1 MIQTIQKPY
10 QTTQNL
16 TKPYPKSMALTQLVL
31 KTRKIDCTWLYQIVL
46 VLVTPGTHMKP
57 NCRTLALRISL
68 KADAKRPSRAACSSV
83 SRASQNG
90 ALLNILW
97 SSLKHFEAVW
107 NSRSRN
113 SLKQSEADW
122 SQAQYYMAQLRSLT
136 TDGLHFSLLGINLL
150 NLSHRH
156 SRNHTFELFGFIV
169 GKRIFKFRIAV
180 PQQTFSFLGILV
192 VPCEGVTVMRSRC
205 KERGTWLEEK
215 CSEWWVKVG
224 QMHPN
229 ATMCNFDEILI
240 ESNRFSWDNSG
251 SQVRE
256 PTLAV
261 LAVAACRA
269 ASNFPLCAAWIKV
282 WRAFDA
288 EHCRTLQNSDAMP
301 ASKYVEI
308 CRVIES
314 ENVWKM
320 EFDLQTSCHRIE
332 ALLLNTYSVNLAN
345 LSNFNDVPCSS
356 NVRHFGHGEQAAE
369 QCSNVRSNALL
380 VVSGQQL
387 GIASSKDSSSWS
399 HTQKFTEY

>member
-1 MIQTIQKPY
+1 MP
-10 QTTQNL
+10 
-16 TKPYPKSMALTQLVL
+16 SGHRGQL
-31 KTRKIDCTWLYQIVL
+31 
-46 VLVTPGTHMKP
+46 
-57 NCRTLALRISL
+57 A
-68 KADAKRPSRAACSSV
+68 AACPGPRKMV
-83 SRASQNG
+83 PF
-90 ALLNILW
+90 W
-97 SSLKHFEAVW
+97 TFFEAVW
-107 NSRSRN
+107 STLKQFETVRNSRSRN

-122 SQAQYYMAQLRSLT
+122 SQAQYYVAQLRSLT
-136 TDGLHFSLLGINLL
+136 TEGLHFSLLGINLL

-192 VPCEGVTVMRSRC
+192 VPCEGVMVMRSRC